1 MAIIETMGTT
11 TIYLRHNDIGRKL
24 SGLTKEEL
32 NFIDELSPYKE
43 DSASG
48 WYAPL
53 ELHNGNIY
61 PLIFWKGR
69 LMRLEKAPSNLKR
82 KCYNRFT
89 GKYINKY
96 EWTALKDFLIAE
108 INSLDKDFKK
118 SLRNRNKTNKL
129 EDNRKNL

>member
-61 PLIFWKGR
+61 PLIC
-69 LMRLEKAPSNLKR
+69 R
-82 KCYNRFT
+82 KCLLIDTLRSSKNRVSTSIF
-89 GKYINKY
+89 
-96 EWTALKDFLIAE
+96 
-108 INSLDKDFKK
+108 
-118 SLRNRNKTNKL
+118 
-129 EDNRKNL
+129 